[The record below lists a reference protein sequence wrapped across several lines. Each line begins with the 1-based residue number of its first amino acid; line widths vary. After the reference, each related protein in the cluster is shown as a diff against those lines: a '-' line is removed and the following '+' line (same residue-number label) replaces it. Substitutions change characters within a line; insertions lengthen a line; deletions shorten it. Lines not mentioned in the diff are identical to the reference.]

1 LLLVLLQ
8 CTISFE
14 FYAPSLM
21 LSSFQFD
28 IYINALALASSQVLA
43 NFTAA
48 FVISRFKRRLL
59 SFACFGCTLLSSV
72 ALIFLWDQS
81 EETESTL
88 ATDIAILILLFL
100 FQLAIA
106 KQYSVFYVFA
116 NEAFPTQARVIAIS
130 LVSLMGGLMA
140 TVTPKVVGL
149 CLENNFPVMVVFSVM
164 SGLCILI
171 VFFMP

>member
-1 LLLVLLQ
+1 
-8 CTISFE
+8 
-14 FYAPSLM
+14 M

-100 FQLAIA
+100 FQLSIA

-140 TVTPKVVGL
+140 TVTPLLGKQ
-149 CLENNFPVMVVFSVM
+149 FSCDGCFFSNVRAVH
-164 SGLCILI
+164 SYSILHAI
-171 VFFMP
+171 NIQDCTKGSD